1 MTKPAQTS
9 GPSPLARTRA
19 ERTRRP
25 EQARLAA
32 FWLEAAALVLFLAAS
47 AAPTPLYRVYQ
58 ARWGFSATT
67 LTAVFAVYVVFLLM
81 TVLILGSLSDHVGR
95 RPVIITALAV
105 DMAACILF
113 LLAHGAGALFAGRAL
128 QGVAVGLAA
137 TALGAALL
145 DLRPAGSLAPLVTSN
160 AGTVGLA
167 LGALGT
173 SVLVQYGPVPTTLV
187 WWLLLGAFL
196 AAIVLIAVMPEPGTV
211 RVGALAS
218 LKPDV
223 SVPRPARVTF
233 ARAVPCLVAV
243 WALGG
248 FYLSLG
254 PSLAAQLSGSHN
266 LLWGGVITFL
276 LTGLGAVTA
285 SAFRNS
291 APIAVMLGGCL
302 GLLGGAA
309 VTIAAIATSTPALL
323 LLGTVLAGLGF
334 GPGNLGAYRVIMAR
348 AAASNRAG
356 MVAAVST
363 VNYLA
368 FGLPALLAGVAT
380 SHFGLH
386 DTALVYS
393 AAIALLAAAAAGGVL
408 FESRTRTRAPQ
419 AAAPPPE
426 LPPGPCT
433 VPPCTQAVHQETEPT
448 KASK

>member
-1 MTKPAQTS
+1 V
-9 GPSPLARTRA
+9 
-19 ERTRRP
+19 
-25 EQARLAA
+25 
-32 FWLEAAALVLFLAAS
+32 LVLFLAAS

-81 TVLILGSLSDHVGR
+81 TVLIFGSLSDHVGR

-105 DMAACILF
+105 DTAASILF
-113 LLAHGAGALFAGRAL
+113 LLAHGVGALFAARSL

-137 TALGAALL
+137 NALGAALL

-211 RVGALAS
+211 RAGALAS

-285 SAFRNS
+285 SVFRNS
-291 APIAVMLGGCL
+291 APLAVMLGGCL

-356 MVAAVST
+356 MIAAVST

-408 FESRTRTRAPQ
+408 FESRARTRAPQ
-419 AAAPPPE
+419 EAAPPPE

-433 VPPCTQAVHQETEPT
+433 VPPYTPAARHEAEPAITAEATER
-448 KASK
+448 

>member
-1 MTKPAQTS
+1 
-9 GPSPLARTRA
+9 
-19 ERTRRP
+19 
-25 EQARLAA
+25 
-32 FWLEAAALVLFLAAS
+32 
-47 AAPTPLYRVYQ
+47 
-58 ARWGFSATT
+58 
-67 LTAVFAVYVVFLLM
+67 
-81 TVLILGSLSDHVGR
+81 
-95 RPVIITALAV
+95 
-105 DMAACILF
+105 
-113 LLAHGAGALFAGRAL
+113 
-128 QGVAVGLAA
+128 VGLAA
-137 TALGAALL
+137 NALGAALL

-160 AGTVGLA
+160 GGTVGLA

-196 AAIVLIAVMPEPGTV
+196 AAIVVVAATAEPGSV
-211 RVGALAS
+211 RAGALAS
-218 LKPDV
+218 LRPDIG
-223 SVPRPARVTF
+223 VPRSARGTF
-233 ARAVPCLVAV
+233 ARAAPCLVAV

-356 MVAAVST
+356 MIAAVST

>member
-1 MTKPAQTS
+1 M
-9 GPSPLARTRA
+9 
-19 ERTRRP
+19 
-25 EQARLAA
+25 
-32 FWLEAAALVLFLAAS
+32 LVLFLAAS

-67 LTAVFAVYVVFLLM
+67 LTAVFAVYVVFLLA
-81 TVLILGSLSDHVGR
+81 TVLIFGSLSDHVGR
-95 RPVIITALAV
+95 RPVIITAFVV
-105 DMAACILF
+105 DTAACILF
-113 LLAHGAGALFAGRAL
+113 LLAHGVGALFAARAL
-128 QGVAVGLAA
+128 QGIAVGLAA
-137 TALGAALL
+137 SALGAALL

-196 AAIVLIAVMPEPGTV
+196 AAILLVAATPEPGTV
-211 RVGALAS
+211 RPGALAS
-218 LKPDV
+218 LRPDV
-223 SVPRPARVTF
+223 SVPRSARGTF
-233 ARAVPCLVAV
+233 ARATPCLVAV

-254 PSLAAQLSGSHN
+254 PSLAAQLSGSPN

-291 APIAVMLGGCL
+291 APPALMLGGCL
-302 GLLGGAA
+302 GLLGGAV
-309 VTIAAIATSTPALL
+309 VTVAAIAARTPALL
-323 LLGTVLAGLGF
+323 LLGTAMAGLGF
-334 GPGNLGAYRVIMAR
+334 GPANVGAYRVIMAR

-356 MVAAVST
+356 LSAAVYT

-368 FGLPALLAGVAT
+368 FGLPALVAGIAT

-386 DTALVYS
+386 DTALAYS
-393 AAIALLAAAAAGGVL
+393 LVIALLAAAAAGGVL
-408 FESRTRTRAPQ
+408 FESRGRTRAPQ

-433 VPPCTQAVHQETEPT
+433 VPPYTQATPQEPEPAITAEATER
-448 KASK
+448 